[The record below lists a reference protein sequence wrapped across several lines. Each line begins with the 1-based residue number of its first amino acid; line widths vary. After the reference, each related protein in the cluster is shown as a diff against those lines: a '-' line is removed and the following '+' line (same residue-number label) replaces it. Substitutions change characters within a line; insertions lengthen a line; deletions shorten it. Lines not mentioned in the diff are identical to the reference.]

1 MLLVDDDPDVLMLWA
16 RMLGL
21 IVPEVRSVTAADGR
35 SALAALREHQ
45 PALVLLDIMLPDI
58 SGWDVL
64 AAKAGAPDIADI
76 PVVLVTAQDP
86 VEEPQ
91 RSDVVALAAER
102 GSAQRLVRCALALS
116 QITLEVSNGLVQR
129 QETPRG

>member
-1 MLLVDDDPDVLMLWA
+1 MVELVSPPLLLVDDDPDVLMLWT

-64 AAKAGAPDIADI
+64 AAKAEAPDIADI

-91 RSDVVALAAER
+91 RSDVVALAAET
-102 GSAQRLVRCALALS
+102 GFGAARLVRCALALS
-116 QITLEVSNGLVQR
+116 QITLEG
-129 QETPRG
+129 E